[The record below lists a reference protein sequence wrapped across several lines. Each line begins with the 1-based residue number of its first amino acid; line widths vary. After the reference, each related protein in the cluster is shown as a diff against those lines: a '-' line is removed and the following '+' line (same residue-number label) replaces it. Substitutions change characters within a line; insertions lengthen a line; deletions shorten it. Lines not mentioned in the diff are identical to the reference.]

1 MKNRNPTNSSIR
13 PGLPINLFMFSNA
26 LENLDVGQ
34 VIADSGIKNG
44 LNMVL
49 GIATGIFALLF
60 ALMVSSCVIACG
72 TKTRKVRTA

>member
-1 MKNRNPTNSSIR
+1 
-13 PGLPINLFMFSNA
+13 MFSNA